1 MPNKWMQKL
10 DCAIDAQRKKIVRV
24 RRDLHMYPEPSGR
37 EVETTRYLV
46 KLLQQAGCH
55 VQTGPRGCGVIADNT
70 LEKTRIGMRADIDA
84 LRIQDAKNVPYRS
97 RVPGVMHA
105 CGHDGHTATV
115 FGAVLGLL
123 ACEQVLPWPIYW
135 RAIFQP
141 AEETNRGAKDMIA
154 FGALKNVC
162 GLLSLHLDPSRPAGT
177 VGTREGVLTANCA
190 EIEIGIQGRGGHA
203 ARPQETRDPIVAAA
217 QVITALYQSLP
228 RNVDA
233 HDPIVL
239 SIGHISAGESPNAIP
254 DQALLRG
261 TLRTLSD
268 RSQTHAMD
276 HILKI
281 ANGIAN
287 LTDTQIDVRFLTGPS
302 SVNNDPALT
311 ELIRQNAVD
320 LLGQTHVQTIAK
332 PSMGGEDF
340 ANYLDHVPGSLFR
353 LGCMPARGSAPSL
366 HAPDF
371 DIDERALIIGA
382 KILARSVVTYF
393 DPSQK
398 KNGDSHDPT

>member
-84 LRIQDAKNVPYRS
+84 LRIQDAKNAPYRS

-123 ACEQVLPWPIYW
+123 ACEKVLPWPIYW

-154 FGALKNVC
+154 YGALKNVC

-217 QVITALYQSLP
+217 QVITAFYQSLP

-239 SIGHISAGESPNAIP
+239 SIGHISAGESPNVIP
-254 DQALLRG
+254 DHALLRG

-268 RSQTHAMD
+268 RSQAHAMD

-320 LLGQTHVQTIAK
+320 LLGQTHVQTIAR

-393 DPSQK
+393 DPSRK
-398 KNGDSHDPT
+398 KRGCHDPT

>member
-1 MPNKWMQKL
+1 MPDTWMQKL
-10 DCAIDAQRKKIVRV
+10 DCAIDARYEKIVEV
-24 RRDLHMYPEPSGR
+24 RRDLHMYPELSGC
-37 EVETTRYLV
+37 EEETTRYLYG
-46 KLLQQAGCH
+46 LLQQAGCH
-55 VQTGPRGCGVIADNT
+55 VQTGPEGCGVIADNT
-70 LEKTRIGMRADIDA
+70 LENTRIGMRADIDA

-115 FGAVLGLL
+115 LGAVWGLL
-123 ACEQVLPWPIYW
+123 ACADALPWPVHW

-162 GLLSLHLDPSRPAGT
+162 GLLSLHLDPSRPAGI
-177 VGTREGVLTANCA
+177 VGIRKGVLTAHCA
-190 EIEIGIQGRGGHA
+190 EIEIGIHGRGGHA

-233 HDPIVL
+233 HDPIVI
-239 SIGHISAGESPNAIP
+239 SMGHISAGESPNVIP

-281 ANGIAN
+281 ANGIAT
-287 LTDTQIDVRFLTGPS
+287 LTDTQIDVHFLTGPS

-311 ELIRQNAVD
+311 DLIRQSAID
-320 LLGQTHVQTIAK
+320 LLGKTHVQTIAK

-353 LGCMPARGSAPSL
+353 LGCMPARGSAPPL

-393 DPSQK
+393 DPSRTK
-398 KNGDSHDPT
+398 RGCHDPT

>member
-24 RRDLHMYPEPSGR
+24 RRDLHMYPEPSGH

-46 KLLQQAGCH
+46 KLLQQAGCY

-177 VGTREGVLTANCA
+177 VGTRQGVLTANCA

-353 LGCMPARGSAPSL
+353 LGCMPARGNAPSL

-371 DIDERALIIGA
+371 DIDERALIIGT

-398 KNGDSHDPT
+398 ERLP